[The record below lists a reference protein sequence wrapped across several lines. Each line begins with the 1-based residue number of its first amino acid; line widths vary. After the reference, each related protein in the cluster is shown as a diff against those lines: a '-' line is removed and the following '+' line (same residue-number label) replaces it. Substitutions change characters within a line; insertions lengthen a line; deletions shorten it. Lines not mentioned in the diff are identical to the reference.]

1 MRPLHKP
8 ASVQMQ
14 RCGQVNSEAELEI
27 SHSMASYGAT
37 VSWVVL
43 DKITRGLWVKFAAM
57 VAGSDLEPAGV
68 VVSQMLLVETS
79 KLTGAFE
86 ATDTSG
92 VQIGLACCSTH
103 LVACLA
109 CRAEGILTCC
119 KVPTAAATI
128 T

>member
-1 MRPLHKP
+1 M
-8 ASVQMQ
+8 
-14 RCGQVNSEAELEI
+14 
-27 SHSMASYGAT
+27 
-37 VSWVVL
+37 
-43 DKITRGLWVKFAAM
+43 
-57 VAGSDLEPAGV
+57 

-128 T
+128 YLTLRLVCMAAGAVCVPP